1 MNRRRF
7 LNATALTAAAT
18 LARER
23 PAGAADGQRRIEAVA
38 FDGFAIFDPRPI
50 AAAAEAAFPGKGAA
64 LMKVWRTRQ
73 FEYCWLRTLTRSYV
87 NFWEVTQDALAFAC
101 AANNIELTPANRD
114 RLMGM
119 YLQLKPWP
127 DVAAVLQALRSAGV
141 RLAFLTNFTA
151 AMLDANIRG
160 AALDELFEA
169 RLSTDGVSAFKPDP
183 RSYQMAVEHFKLP
196 RAAIAFVAFGGWD
209 AAGAKR
215 FGFPV
220 YWSNRLSQAP
230 EELGAV
236 ADRTAAGLEGLPAF
250 VAGR

>member
-1 MNRRRF
+1 MNRRQF

-18 LARER
+18 LGHDEL
-23 PAGAADGQRRIEAVA
+23 AGAGDGPRRIEAVA

-50 AAAAEAAFPGKGAA
+50 AAAAEAAFPGHGAA
-64 LMKVWRTRQ
+64 LMTVWRTRQ

-87 NFWEVTQDALAFAC
+87 DFWEVTKDALAFAC
-101 AANNIELTPANRD
+101 AANRD
-114 RLMGM
+114 RLMDM

-127 DVAAVLQALRSAGV
+127 DVAAVLQSLRSAGI

-160 AALDELFEA
+160 AGFDALFDA
-169 RLSTDGVSAFKPDP
+169 RLSTDSVSAFKPDP
-183 RSYQMAVEHFKLP
+183 RSYRMAVDHFRLP
-196 RAAIAFVAFGGWD
+196 RTSIVFVAFGGWD

-220 YWSNRLSQAP
+220 YWSNRLSQPA
-230 EELGAV
+230 EELGATT
-236 ADRTAAGLEGLPAF
+236 DRTAAGLEGLPAF